1 MSFTALI
8 ADDDAGFCRAFQAY
22 FSDWDVEVA
31 EDGEVATHKLKAK
44 TFDVVVLDRDMPKM
58 GGDAVLRW
66 MSTRAELQ
74 HTCTIMCTA
83 FGETS
88 KAVDALKLGAWNYV
102 LKPVRDLELVKA
114 LILPG
119 IALKRC
125 NRARSEL
132 FTSQD
137 LPSLFEKILSV
148 CGYAVAPAG
157 GMHLL
162 LMSPDGEILHAAG
175 DLATSSRKRRHK
187 FVDKVI
193 QQGDAWLFAETAQE
207 TAALEPIL
215 PDSKTLAAVA
225 VRGFGTQVLGVLD
238 LEASSEHAFG
248 VAWQE
253 VLRYVADLVAMH
265 RLNEIYTQQL
275 ASAAIYREIRHRI
288 ATHAQ
293 VVSMQTSDL
302 LSANLGPSLDARRL
316 RVIKRNADTIDSIV
330 RGLRDIAQERVPEL
344 TPGHSVSALL
354 AEAAEQSAAKH
365 AQNHE
370 PQTTCAL
377 CQPLFD
383 CLICAN
389 ASELKY
395 TLECILD
402 NAWEAIAER
411 YRQDPD
417 CKEGWAGNIK
427 IAIEPEG
434 HGVSLVISD
443 NGIGFEP
450 REKDLLF
457 SPLYST
463 KTRMREGKENEPD
476 AKGVER
482 VTRVLTSVGWALSID
497 QEAEKA
503 LGDHDLKGAEINIRD
518 ENARATVAIRHPSLQ
533 NGGITVS
540 QAIVTSGSDENR
552 GIGLF
557 SARQTIRQH
566 GGLIQADSSGVFQGA
581 TFKIWLPA
589 EA

>member
-22 FSDWDVEVA
+22 FRDWRVEVA
-31 EDGEVATHKLKAK
+31 EDGEVATEKLKANS
-44 TFDVVVLDRDMPKM
+44 FDVVILDRDMPKM
-58 GGDAVLRW
+58 SGDAVLRW
-66 MSTRAELQ
+66 MSTRAEHQ
-74 HTCTIMCTA
+74 HACTIMCTA
-83 FGETS
+83 FGETA
-88 KAVDALKLGAWNYV
+88 KAVEALKLGAWNYV

-119 IALKRC
+119 IAFKRC
-125 NRARSEL
+125 NKARSEL

-137 LPSLFEKILSV
+137 LPSFFEKLRSV

-162 LMSPDGEILHAAG
+162 LVSPDGQILHAAG
-175 DLATSSRKRRHK
+175 DVQKTGIKRRHK

-207 TAALEPIL
+207 TASLEPIL

-225 VRGFGTQVLGVLD
+225 VRGFGTQILGVLD

-265 RLNEIYTQQL
+265 RVNEIYAQQL
-275 ASAAIYREIRHRI
+275 ASALIYREIRHRI

-293 VVSMQTSDL
+293 VVSMQTSEL
-302 LSANLGPSLDARRL
+302 LETQSDAPFDTRRL

-330 RGLRDIAQERVPEL
+330 RGLRDIAQERIPDL
-344 TPGHSVSALL
+344 TPDHSVSALL
-354 AEAAEQSAAKH
+354 VEAAEQSEAKH
-365 AQNHE
+365 SQNHE
-370 PQTTCAL
+370 PQTTCTL

-383 CLICAN
+383 CAIRADP
-389 ASELKY
+389 SELKY
-395 TLECILD
+395 SLECIID

-411 YRQDPD
+411 YRQDPA
-417 CKEGWAGNIK
+417 CKEGWVGAIK
-427 IAIEPEG
+427 IAIEHEG
-434 HGVSLVISD
+434 QGVSLLISD

-463 KTRMREGKENEPD
+463 KTRMLDRKDQEPD

-482 VTRVLTSVGWALSID
+482 ITRVLTSVGWALSID

-503 LGDHDLKGAEINIRD
+503 LDDNDLTGAQIKIRD
-518 ENARATVAIRHPSLQ
+518 ENSRATVEITHPSLN
-533 NGGITVS
+533 NGGISVS

-557 SARQTIRQH
+557 SARRTIRQH
-566 GGLIQADSSGVFQGA
+566 GGLIQAQSGGVFQGA
-581 TFKIWLPA
+581 TFKIWLPCQV
-589 EA
+589 